1 MNPAELELA
10 LKKQRLQ
17 IHGESLRTDFG
28 RHAAG
33 LRPMFAGADTA
44 VDAVHWLRAHPQ
56 VMVAAGVALLVAKP
70 GRIWRWGSRAFIGWR
85 TWREVRGLLDQ
96 HRPFP

>member
-17 IHGESLRTDFG
+17 ITGEILRVDFG

-33 LRPMFAGADTA
+33 LRPTLAVGDLA
-44 VDAVHWLRAHPQ
+44 VDAGYWLRAHPQ
-56 VMVAAGVALLVAKP
+56 VAVATTVALLVAKP
-70 GRIWRWGSRAFIGWR
+70 GRVWSWGRRAYLGWQAWRKVRALFVQRPPSR
-85 TWREVRGLLDQ
+85 
-96 HRPFP
+96 